1 MVYKVMRPVVEKACA
16 LVMAALFALPSSA
29 DDKGRLLLSISKAIH
44 VSGAQ
49 VGVAVV
55 IDGRDTL
62 SVNDYVRYPLMS
74 VFKFHQALAVAD
86 YLKRHGMGMGEMV
99 HVEASDMRKDT
110 YSPLRDKYPAGNFDM
125 SVGELLGYTLQLSDN
140 NAADLLF
147 RRFVSVG
154 ETDSYVRSLGVGEFK
169 IAHDEA
175 AMHEDIRR
183 CYDNWTTPLAAANL
197 LERFVTE
204 LAPGDERFG
213 FIRQKMLECTTRA
226 DRLAAPLAGKNV
238 VLGHKTGTG
247 DRNAD
252 GNIIGVNDIGFVSLP
267 NGHRYTIAVFVK
279 DAALEQSEASVIIA
293 EISALVY
300 AYVSSSVTE

>member
-1 MVYKVMRPVVEKACA
+1 MACA
-16 LVMAALFALPSSA
+16 LVVAVLFALPSSA
-29 DDKGRLLLSISKAIH
+29 SDKGRLLLSMSKAIY

-55 IDGRDTL
+55 IDGKDTL
-62 SVNDYVRYPLMS
+62 SVNNYVRYPLMS

-86 YLKRHGMGMGEMV
+86 YLKRQGLGMGEIV
-99 HVEASDMRKDT
+99 HVGAGDLRKDT

-147 RRFVSVG
+147 RRFVSVV
-154 ETDSYVRSLGVGEFK
+154 ETDCYIRSLGIGDFK

-183 CYDNWTTPLAAANL
+183 CYDNWTTPLAAVKL

-213 FIRQKMLECTTRA
+213 AIFKKMVECTTGA

-238 VLGHKTGTG
+238 IFGHKTGTG
-247 DRNAD
+247 DRNAE
-252 GNIIGVNDIGFVSLP
+252 GKIIGVNDIGFVSLP
-267 NGHRYTIAVFVK
+267 NGHRYTVAVLVK
-279 DAALEQSEASVIIA
+279 DAAMSQVDASAIIA
-293 EISALVY
+293 EISGLVY
-300 AYVSSSVTE
+300 NYANSLASE